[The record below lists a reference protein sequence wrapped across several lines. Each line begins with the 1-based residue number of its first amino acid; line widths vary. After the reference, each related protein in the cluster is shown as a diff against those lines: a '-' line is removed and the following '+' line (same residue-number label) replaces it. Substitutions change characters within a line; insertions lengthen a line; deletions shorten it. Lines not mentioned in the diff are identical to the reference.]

1 MGALSIALDIIVLI
15 CLGVTVFYVIRLTQ
29 SLDAFRE
36 TRKEF
41 NAIMRQLSQNI
52 DDARHGVENLKQASE
67 TFGGSLQKTI
77 NESRKMA
84 GELEK
89 INQVSQ
95 GLLGQL
101 ESLDRGIFDM
111 VGEEEAQDVDEFTIF
126 DRDYPDSEPDQE
138 EEQQPVASSSPS
150 IFSSQAERDLF
161 DALERSRKLAGRRA
175 A

>member
-1 MGALSIALDIIVLI
+1 MGALSIALDVIVLV
-15 CLGVTVFYVIRLTQ
+15 CLGIAVFYVIRLTR
-29 SLDAFRE
+29 SLEAFRE

-52 DDARHGVENLKQASE
+52 DDARGGVENLKQASE

-77 NESRKMA
+77 NESKKMA
-84 GELEK
+84 GDLEK
-89 INQVSQ
+89 INKVSQ
-95 GLLGQL
+95 SLVGQL
-101 ESLDRGIFDM
+101 ESLDQGIFDM
-111 VGEEEAQDVDEFTIF
+111 VGEEETRDVEAFAIF

-138 EEQQPVASSSPS
+138 EEQEPVIASPQPA
-150 IFSSQAERDLF
+150 FSSQAERDLF